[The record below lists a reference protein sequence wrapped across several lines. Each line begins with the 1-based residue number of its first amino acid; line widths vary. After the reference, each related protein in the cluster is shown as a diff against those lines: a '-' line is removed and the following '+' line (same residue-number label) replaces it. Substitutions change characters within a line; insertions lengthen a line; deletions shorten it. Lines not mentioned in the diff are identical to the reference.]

1 MKPIRAAVPA
11 ALVALMITAAPL
23 VAQTPPALRTTE
35 LGRGPTVVLVPG
47 LGGARMQ
54 WLPTA
59 RKLMTSHR
67 VVLVDLPGHGDS
79 PMIDPL
85 SVEAAAD
92 ALDGLLARYPAES
105 TVVVGHGFGGTLAIV
120 GIKRQPARARGVI
133 VIDAGLKSPVNIPDQ
148 QKKYFLDYVDQNF
161 DAFTRQMFTQLG
173 RDSAQGVEIHAKAS
187 LVPQPV
193 MKSYLRTLLDMDQSM
208 VLRGYPRPLM
218 YLGSSRAWPDSLSWP
233 EIAKQRGYAEA
244 HGIRTGRIGN
254 SGYLVMSDQPDSL
267 AAVIAEFTRQAMTP
281 Q

>member
-1 MKPIRAAVPA
+1 M
-11 ALVALMITAAPL
+11 
-23 VAQTPPALRTTE
+23 
-35 LGRGPTVVLVPG
+35 
-47 LGGARMQ
+47 
-54 WLPTA
+54 
-59 RKLMTSHR
+59 
-67 VVLVDLPGHGDS
+67 
-79 PMIDPL
+79 
-85 SVEAAAD
+85 
-92 ALDGLLARYPAES
+92 
-105 TVVVGHGFGGTLAIV
+105 VVGHGFGGTLAIV
-120 GIKRQPARARGVI
+120 GIKRQPGRARGMI

-148 QKKYFLDYVDQNF
+148 QKKYFLEYVDQNF

-208 VLRGYPRPLM
+208 VLRDYPRPLM

-233 EIAKQRGYAEA
+233 EIAKQRGYTEA